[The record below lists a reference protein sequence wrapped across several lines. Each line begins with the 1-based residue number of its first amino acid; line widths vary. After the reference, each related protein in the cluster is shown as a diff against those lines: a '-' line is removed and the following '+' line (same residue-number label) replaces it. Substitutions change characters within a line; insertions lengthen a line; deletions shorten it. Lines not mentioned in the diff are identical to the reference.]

1 MAAGRR
7 TRLLD
12 RTDPREIAA
21 YERAFYLGFRRAAH
35 NRLVRWLW
43 EWDDAAERLRTRV
56 PYAEQE
62 IWVLPD
68 AAGGVD
74 AAIAVN
80 TTLQTLQAA
89 AYGFSAPVLG
99 PGTRSCEFLTFFAV
113 GNFSLAGKFPLW
125 TEMFADLQARGFTH
139 ALATTAPKVLPLY
152 RWMGAQEIARRE
164 IEGETRVF
172 LLFDL
177 AQRPEANAR

>member
-1 MAAGRR
+1 MNPARR
-7 TRLLD
+7 TRLLS
-12 RTDPREIAA
+12 REDPTEIVA
-21 YERAFYLGFRRAAH
+21 YERAFYRGFEKAAH

-43 EWDDAAERLRTRV
+43 EWDDTERRLRTRI

-80 TTLQTLQAA
+80 LALRTLQAA
-89 AYGFSAPVLG
+89 AYGFAVPALG
-99 PGTRSCEFLTFFAV
+99 PGTRCCEFLTFFTV
-113 GNFSLAGKFPLW
+113 GNYSLAGKFPLW
-125 TEMFADLQARGFTH
+125 TEMFADLHVRGYTH
-139 ALATTAPKVLPLY
+139 ALATTAPKILRLY
-152 RWMGAQEIARRE
+152 RWMGAQEIGRKE
-164 IEGETRVF
+164 IEGEVRHL

-177 AQRPEANAR
+177 ARLPDR